1 MINGRCVRQHGRGR
15 LTWGSVKAS
24 PEAQL
29 RLLELAD
36 LDAEL
41 GRLDHRR
48 RGLPEHAELDR
59 LEQRDAEL
67 RDTAASLEAEQGDLR
82 RAQVKA
88 EADVDQ
94 VRSRIDRDRKRLDA
108 GQVTSPR
115 DLENLQSE
123 IASLAR
129 RQSDLEEV
137 VLEIMERQETAQER
151 RDAAAAER
159 VQIASDRD
167 EVTARRDASLSEI
180 GEQAG
185 KATDQRASVAAEVP
199 DDLLTLYERMREQ
212 HNGVGAAALRRGRC
226 EGCHLSLNTVD
237 LNSIRAADLDEVL
250 RCEECR
256 RILVRTPES
265 GL

>member
-1 MINGRCVRQHGRGR
+1 
-15 LTWGSVKAS
+15 VKAS

-41 GRLDHRR
+41 SRLEHRR

-59 LEQRDAEL
+59 LEQRDAQL
-67 RDTAASLEAEQGDLR
+67 RDAIASLEAEQGDLK
-82 RAQVKA
+82 RAQAKA
-88 EADVDQ
+88 EADVEQ
-94 VRSRIDRDRKRLDA
+94 VRTRIDRDRQRLDA
-108 GQVTSPR
+108 GQVASPR

-123 IASLAR
+123 VASLSR

-137 VLEIMERQETAQER
+137 VLDIMERQEAADGR
-151 RDAAAAER
+151 RQDAAAER
-159 VQIASDRD
+159 VTIAGDRD
-167 EVTARRDASLSEI
+167 AVTARRDAALAEI
-180 GEQAG
+180 AEQAG
-185 KATDQRASVAAEVP
+185 KAADRRASEAAQEP
-199 DDLLTLYERMREQ
+199 ADLLALYERMREQ
-212 HNGVGAAALRRGRC
+212 HAGVGAAALRRGRC

-237 LNSIRAADLDEVL
+237 LNTIRAADPDEVL

>member
-1 MINGRCVRQHGRGR
+1 
-15 LTWGSVKAS
+15 VKAS

-41 GRLDHRR
+41 SRLEHRR
-48 RGLPEHAELDR
+48 RGLPEHSELDR
-59 LEQRDAEL
+59 LEQRDAQL
-67 RDTAASLEAEQGDLR
+67 RGAIASIEAEQGDLK
-82 RAQVKA
+82 RAQAKA
-88 EADVDQ
+88 EADVEQ
-94 VRSRIDRDRKRLDA
+94 VRTRIDRDRQRLDA
-108 GQVTSPR
+108 GQVSSPR

-123 IASLAR
+123 VASLAR

-137 VLEIMERQETAQER
+137 VLDIMERQEEAEGR
-151 RDAAAAER
+151 RQADAAER
-159 VQIASDRD
+159 VTISGDR
-167 EVTARRDASLSEI
+167 ETVTARRDAALAEI
-180 GEQAG
+180 AEQAG
-185 KATDQRASVAAEVP
+185 KAADRRASVASQEPA
-199 DDLLTLYERMREQ
+199 DLLALYERMREQ
-212 HNGVGAAALRRGRC
+212 HAGVGAAALRRGRC

-237 LNSIRAADLDEVL
+237 LNTIRAADPDEVL